1 MSKIEGAVIVQNQN
15 HVKTSAA
22 LNQITAQLKA
32 INGPK
37 GDSSTSI
44 QYAQSDIRSALA
56 QSIYEH
62 DDLAST

>member
-37 GDSSTSI
+37 AIAQQASSMRRVT
-44 QYAQSDIRSALA
+44 L
-56 QSIYEH
+56 
-62 DDLAST
+62 DLFSHSPYMNMTI